1 MLLLCLKAENID
13 GKLLVSCLLFYIGTR
28 MKLKLLFYLISKFSP
43 KLENLKYH
51 DSDVNDE

>member
-13 GKLLVSCLLFYIGTR
+13 SKLLVSCLLFYIGTR
-28 MKLKLLFYLISKFSP
+28 MKFKLLSYLISNFSL
-43 KLENLKYH
+43 KLENLKSH